1 MRNANA
7 IMYDAYDC
15 LIEKLGI
22 VETEFFISTLKRE
35 KFDYSEWRK
44 NRFDGKSLDELLD
57 EAVEYA
63 QNHHEDQ

>member
-1 MRNANA
+1 
-7 IMYDAYDC
+7 MYDAYGC

-44 NRFDGKSLDELLD
+44 NKFDGKTLDELLD

-63 QNHHEDQ
+63 KNHHKD

>member
-1 MRNANA
+1 MRSANA
-7 IMYDAYDC
+7 IMYDAYGC

-44 NRFDGKSLDELLD
+44 NKFDGKTLDELLD

-63 QNHHEDQ
+63 KNHHKD